1 MIIFIFLLVLIFI
14 IITCKKKENF
24 INLNNN
30 NNNYIR
36 IIKPGDPKFNY
47 FEYEF
52 NFSDFKTINNNYLLT
67 AKSNLANLGHIYN
80 EGVILIIHDDIVYL
94 KNAKNEWY
102 FLSKENPYNL
112 YFWEPIVKKTDIEKL
127 DSIV

>member
-1 MIIFIFLLVLIFI
+1 MIILILLILVLLV
-14 IITCKKKENF
+14 ITNKRQENF
-24 INLNNN
+24 INLDNRD
-30 NNNYIR
+30 IKVV
-36 IIKPGDPKFNY
+36 KPGDPKFNY

-80 EGVILIIHDDIVYL
+80 EGVILIIHDNIIYL
-94 KNAKNEWY
+94 KNAKNELY

-112 YFWEPIVKKTDIEKL
+112 YFWEPIVKKKDIQKL
-127 DSIV
+127 DSII

>member
-1 MIIFIFLLVLIFI
+1 MIIFILLLTI
-14 IITCKKKENF
+14 ILVVITCKKNENF
-24 INLNNN
+24 INLDNNDN
-30 NNNYIR
+30 IK

-52 NFSDFKTINNNYLLT
+52 NFSNFKTIDNNYLLT

-80 EGVILIIHDDIVYL
+80 EGVILIAHDDIIYL
-94 KNAKNEWY
+94 KNNKNEWY
-102 FLSKENPYNL
+102 FLSKQNPYNL
-112 YFWEPIVKKTDIEKL
+112 YFWEPIVKKTDIQKL

>member
-1 MIIFIFLLVLIFI
+1 MIILLLII
-14 IITCKKKENF
+14 LVILILTKKKEENF
-24 INLNNN
+24 VNIDND
-30 NNNYIR
+30 IK

-52 NFSDFKTINNNYLLT
+52 NFSDFKTDNNNYLLT

-80 EGVILIIHDDIVYL
+80 EGILLIKENDIIYL
-94 KNAKNEWY
+94 KNNQNEWY
-102 FLSKENPYNL
+102 FLSKQNPYNL
-112 YFWEPIVKKTDIEKL
+112 YLWEPIVKKTDIQKL